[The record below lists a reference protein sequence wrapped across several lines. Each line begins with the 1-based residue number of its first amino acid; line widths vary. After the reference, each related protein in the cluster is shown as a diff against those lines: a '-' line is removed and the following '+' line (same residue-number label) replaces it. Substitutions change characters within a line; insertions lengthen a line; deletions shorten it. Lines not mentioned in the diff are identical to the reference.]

1 MQIEAFVQSVINGEV
16 PPLPTTMSDEVAS
29 LASLLKAEA
38 DRHWRIDPH
47 LSLLCADAIITIG
60 ETVSEPALIA
70 LGMMAR
76 GDALKLLNQLD
87 DAWATLD
94 AAGALYRAAGDEVGW
109 ARTRIGRVGISVQV
123 DRVDEAMQDADLA
136 RTILQAHQVYD
147 RLIILDINVGASW
160 NYLGDYRRGRA
171 HYETAL
177 NEALALGED
186 GQRFL
191 GMIYTNLGYTEQGLG
206 NLRHAR
212 ALYESAYS
220 VMQKQDERSG
230 MAVALLNIASIAQ
243 AQGQFRQALAL
254 LYQALDPITQYQP
267 ILSRKARCDMVSCY
281 VLLNRFEEART
292 LAQELVVEGSEEDD
306 QYDRALVLMQL
317 AHAEVALG
325 CPEAADVA
333 FERAQLIFE
342 ALGAKTW
349 LAELYMRR
357 LRLKLHL
364 GGERV
369 NARNEIDAL
378 LAYFAQSGEEIQF
391 ARASLLKADLEF
403 AEQHPSDSWRAA
415 QTTLKTARHY
425 DLPLLRYEAHLLFG
439 KIEEERASSSR
450 ALRHYRAAA
459 TLMERVQ
466 RHLTLTLRSDF
477 LENKQ
482 DALRHMLRLYLAQNR
497 AAEAFT
503 ALERAKSGVWLRYLR
518 DSDRGQLPRVA
529 HRDSDDAT
537 RGLAEEISE
546 LREAHY
552 WFYRAAH
559 DPVFRKAQHITLS
572 TVEAAQQ
579 AAWRERRL
587 RELEARMEA
596 RENDAGA
603 IDTNDAFT
611 SLPSVGAIQSHLR
624 ADDCLIAYYHDGAH
638 LWAFTLTRHTLDV
651 QRLPEPPV
659 NLSALQDKLTENIG
673 RALRAEAGSAEAAV
687 LSKYARRITEQLYSA
702 LLAPVAGAFREKSRL
717 IMLPYGDLHA
727 LPFHLLHDGDGY
739 LIERLEVVI
748 LPTASL
754 LMRAPLQQPPGA
766 LALSHRWDGRL
777 PHTLEEAKAV
787 IGWLGGERLDEEEAC
802 RNALEIPPRQV
813 LHIAAHGQYRIDR
826 PDLSYLHLADG
837 ALYTDELISHD
848 LRYELVTLSACETGR
863 GHVTAGD
870 EVVGIGRGLLFA
882 GARALIASL
891 WRVND
896 ALTAELMNALY
907 RCLAE
912 GASKAAALR
921 EAQLALLHAY
931 PGLHPAF
938 WGAFELIGNAD
949 PLSQFTDESR

>member
-16 PPLPTTMSDEVAS
+16 PPLPTTMSDEVAA

-38 DRHWRIDPH
+38 DRYWRIDPH
-47 LSLLCADAIITIG
+47 LSLLCADAIIAIG
-60 ETVSEPALIA
+60 ETVSEPTLIA
-70 LGMMAR
+70 LGTMAR

-87 DAWATLD
+87 AAWATLD
-94 AAGALYRAAGDEVGW
+94 AAGELYRALGDEVGW

-136 RTILQAHQVYD
+136 RTILQEHQVHD

-171 HYETAL
+171 HYKTAL
-177 NEALALGED
+177 NAALALGEA

-212 ALYESAYS
+212 ALYESAYA
-220 VMQKQDERSG
+220 VMQSQDERSG

-254 LYQALDPITQYQP
+254 LYQALDPIAQYQP

-292 LAQELVVEGSEEDD
+292 LAQELVAEGSEEND

-333 FERAQLIFE
+333 LERAQLIFE

-349 LAELYMRR
+349 LAELHMRR
-357 LRLKLHL
+357 LRLKLRL
-364 GGERV
+364 GSKHA

-378 LAYFAQSGEEIQF
+378 LVYFAQSGEEIQF
-391 ARASLLKADLEF
+391 ARANLLKAELEF
-403 AEQHPSDSWRAA
+403 AEQNSAHARNAA

-425 DLPLLRYEAHLLFG
+425 DLALLRYETHLLFG
-439 KIEEERASSSR
+439 KIEEERTSLSR

-459 TLMERVQ
+459 ALMERVQ

-477 LENKQ
+477 LEDKQ
-482 DALRHMLRLYLAQNR
+482 DALRHMLRLYLAENR

-503 ALERAKSGVWLRYLR
+503 ALERAKSGVWQRYLSDSNR
-518 DSDRGQLPRVA
+518 ERLPHAAHHDSDE
-529 HRDSDDAT
+529 AT
-537 RGLAEEISE
+537 HGLAEEISE

-559 DPVFRKAQHITLS
+559 DPVFREVQHISLS
-572 TVEAAQQ
+572 TVEATQE

-587 RELEARMEA
+587 RELEARREA
-596 RENDAGA
+596 QGNDTGEGGA
-603 IDTNDAFT
+603 SGALT
-611 SLPSVGAIQSHLR
+611 SLLSVETIQSRLR
-624 ADDCLIAYYHDGAH
+624 AEDCLVAYYHDGVH

-651 QRLPEPPV
+651 RRLPEPPV
-659 NLSALQDKLTENIG
+659 NVSALQDKLTENIG
-673 RALRAEAGSAEAAV
+673 RALRAGAGSPDVAV
-687 LSKYARRITEQLYSA
+687 LSKYARRITEQLYTA
-702 LLAPVAGAFREKSRL
+702 LLAPIADAFLEKSR
-717 IMLPYGDLHA
+717 IIVLPYGDLHA
-727 LPFHLLHDGDGY
+727 LPFHLLHDGNVY
-739 LIERLEVVI
+739 LIERHEFVI
-748 LPTASL
+748 LPTATL
-754 LMRAPLQQPPGA
+754 LMRAPLEQPPGA

-787 IGWLGGERLDEEEAC
+787 IGWLGGERLEEETAC

-837 ALYTDELISHD
+837 AVYTDELMRYD

-921 EAQLALLHAY
+921 EAQLALLRAY
-931 PGLHPAF
+931 PGLHLAF

-949 PLSQFTDESR
+949 PLSQFIDESR